1 MHQTVPVRLL
11 SPSKPFTTFD
21 CGSEHPRGIQR
32 GRKQP
37 PDPKFETLCTSLP
50 ELESIADNWR
60 TARGRQQKMRKLG
73 KYVDS
78 FLPQLQAKDRAKK
91 RAYEVALMPR
101 RKSDRAQ
108 VLERKQMEGLN
119 QTSPHPLQNL

>member
-1 MHQTVPVRLL
+1 
-11 SPSKPFTTFD
+11 
-21 CGSEHPRGIQR
+21 
-32 GRKQP
+32 
-37 PDPKFETLCTSLP
+37 
-50 ELESIADNWR
+50 
-60 TARGRQQKMRKLG
+60 MRKLG

-119 QTSPHPLQNL
+119 QTSPPPLTKLVIKSFTIGSFERCGGE